1 MRSVVE
7 LLNRSPAEHD
17 LHYGPKSTTERTMS
31 GQGFTAVNGL
41 DRRQSGMSSEAVNE
55 SSTEPVLRPNSNART
70 EESSRGESQLCRQT
84 TTRNDSVLYQDPA
97 IKLSPDTA
105 KRKRSMMDNPED
117 LRRDSPPSMVA
128 QSPKRRMTESRNSFH
143 SNKPDGST
151 LSLLN
156 THVSIEPGPRYVHV
170 DFCI

>member
-17 LHYGPKSTTERTMS
+17 LHYGPKSSTERTMS

-41 DRRQSGMSSEAVNE
+41 DRNQSGASPEAIKDA
-55 SSTEPVLRPNSNART
+55 STESLIRSNPPAQP
-70 EESSRGESQLCRQT
+70 EELSRGQFRPCRQT
-84 TTRNDSVLYQDPA
+84 SIRNDSVLCQDPA

-105 KRKRSMMDNPED
+105 KRKRSMMENPEE
-117 LRRDSPPSMVA
+117 LHRDSPPSSALA

-143 SNKPDGST
+143 SNNPDGST

-156 THVSIEPGPRYVHV
+156 THVSIEPSTR
-170 DFCI
+170 